1 MGDSSQRVSQRFQ
14 SLLRKGACAP
24 QLCFPIVLLL
34 RTGQQLSKV
43 RSEDR
48 MRVNGVN
55 GQVNKVS
62 VPPRQICVSEAC
74 GAAHDSFSSRSC
86 PSVRWNAGPVRES
99 FRAVASRA
107 CILGTSSRINDRKC
121 GRIERHPVP
130 GESSPNYCWRIGS
143 ASLVKPEEI
152 HAE

>member
-1 MGDSSQRVSQRFQ
+1 MGDSSQHVSQRFQ

-34 RTGQQLSKV
+34 RAGQQLSKV

-62 VPPRQICVSEAC
+62 FRQGKFAFRKLVVRLTILSVPVVAPPCDGMLVRSENHSAP
-74 GAAHDSFSSRSC
+74 GRRRLDPQHEQQNKRSQVRPNRTPSSAR
-86 PSVRWNAGPVRES
+86 R
-99 FRAVASRA
+99 
-107 CILGTSSRINDRKC
+107 ILSKLLLEDWLRF
-121 GRIERHPVP
+121 P
-130 GESSPNYCWRIGS
+130 GEARRNSR
-143 ASLVKPEEI
+143 
-152 HAE
+152 